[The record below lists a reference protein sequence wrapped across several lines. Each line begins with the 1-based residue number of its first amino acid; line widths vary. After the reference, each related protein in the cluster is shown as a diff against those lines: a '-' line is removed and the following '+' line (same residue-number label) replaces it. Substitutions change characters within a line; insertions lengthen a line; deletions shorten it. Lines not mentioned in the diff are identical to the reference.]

1 MAGLYGSLTVQQSK
15 VLNDIRTSATAVLP
29 TTGKHFCPDA
39 AHHGWSGLQY
49 TNGPLY
55 ARLKAK
61 HTGNQYAT
69 LMNDEEVPSYM
80 TADFDAGCKFGD
92 MAFMKNPMIRLNVS
106 NLGNTKYRNLSS
118 GTVLN
123 ATAVGTSR
131 RHRVLLIWAH
141 RGSSRSV

>member
-1 MAGLYGSLTVQQSK
+1 MAGL
-15 VLNDIRTSATAVLP
+15 A
-29 TTGKHFCPDA
+29 
-39 AHHGWSGLQY
+39 LQY
-49 TNGPLY
+49 SDGPLY

-80 TADFDAGCKFGD
+80 TADFDAGYKFSD

-106 NLGNTKYRNLSS
+106 NLGNTKYRNPSS

-123 ATAVGTSR
+123 ATAVGTQAAGTVFYYLGAPR
-131 RHRVLLIWAH
+131 FF
-141 RGSSRSV
+141 SVSLSADF